1 MRNALVFFARLGTR
15 RCTELVR
22 RVPSLPPVSLFRYPP
37 FMSLNSQLADLFE
50 SMADIMDIKGEN
62 TFKVL
67 AFRKVGR
74 ILKESSLDLRKCV
87 EANTHCDIEGIG
99 KSSQKIIEEFVKTGR
114 STDAEELAHSVPAG
128 LIPLLQVPGL
138 GPKTIALLW
147 RERSITNEDQLKIA
161 LDDGSLKG
169 IKGIGDKKLAAIK
182 QGLESR
188 AKTAGRIGIG
198 HALPVAME
206 LVERVRQLKGVQRAE
221 IAGSLR
227 RGRDTIGDVD
237 LVCSVK
243 DPTLAPTITEAFT
256 KFPGVDRVLGQGP
269 SKASIVTSAGMQVDL
284 RVLPEANF
292 GAALLYFTGSKDH
305 NVKIRSLAQKKGLT
319 LNDWGLYKE
328 KDWEKA
334 LADKSPGEAPDL
346 KSLAGKTEEEIYE
359 KLGLPWIDPELRE
372 DRGEIDAALVKKLPT
387 LLTRAD
393 LKGDLHTHTTAS
405 DGKNT
410 IEEMA
415 LAAKALGYKFLAIT
429 DHSKSQVIA
438 NGLAPDRLLKHVE
451 AIRKVSDK
459 LKGITLLAGA
469 EVDILADGR
478 LDYEDE
484 ILKELDIVIASPHFA
499 LTQDEQKAT
508 DRILAAINHRY
519 VNVIGHPTGRLIMGR
534 EGLPLRFEK
543 VFEAAAKTGTA
554 LEINAGYPRL
564 DLCDTHARA
573 ALEANVTLS
582 INTDA
587 HSTEELN
594 EIDLGI
600 ATARRAWATPDR
612 VLNCHD
618 LSELRASLSRKR

>member
-1 MRNALVFFARLGTR
+1 
-15 RCTELVR
+15 
-22 RVPSLPPVSLFRYPP
+22 
-37 FMSLNSQLADLFE
+37 MSLNAKLADLFE

-87 EANTHCDIEGIG
+87 EEDTLCDIDGIG

-128 LIPLLQVPGL
+128 LLPHLQVPGM

-182 QGLESR
+182 EGLESR
-188 AKTAGRIGIG
+188 AKTAGRVGIG
-198 HALPVAME
+198 HALPVARE
-206 LVERVRQLKGVQRAE
+206 LVERVRALKGVQRAE

-243 DPTLAPTITEAFT
+243 DPALAPTVTEAFT

-284 RVLPEANF
+284 RVLPTDNF

-305 NVKIRSLAQKKGLT
+305 NVKIRGLAQKKGLT

-328 KDWEKA
+328 TDWEKE
-334 LADKSPGEAPDL
+334 ADKKPGEAPRI

-372 DRGEIDAALVKKLPT
+372 DRGEIDAALSKKLPT

-405 DGKNT
+405 DGKNS

-438 NGLAPDRLLKHVE
+438 NGLSPDRLLKHVE

-459 LKGITLLAGA
+459 IKGITLLAGA

-508 DRILAAINHRY
+508 DRILAAINHKY

-534 EGLPLRFEK
+534 EGLPLRFDK
-543 VFEAAAKTGTA
+543 VFQAASRTGTA

-573 ALEANVTLS
+573 GLDANVTLS

-587 HSTEELN
+587 HSTGELT

-612 VLNCHD
+612 VLNCYD
-618 LSELRASLSRKR
+618 LSELRAFLARKR